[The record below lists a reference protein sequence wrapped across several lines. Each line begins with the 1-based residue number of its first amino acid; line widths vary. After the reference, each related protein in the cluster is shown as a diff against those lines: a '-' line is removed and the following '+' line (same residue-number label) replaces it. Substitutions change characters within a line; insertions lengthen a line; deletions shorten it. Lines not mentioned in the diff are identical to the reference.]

1 MNEICFNF
9 FIKKYIGKKVVYLRS
24 FPIKD
29 KLFFEN
35 FLLYNSLK
43 SELLSLLLLR
53 QCFHQAKNYFF
64 IFLKNFFV
72 NIIFT

>member
-29 KLFFEN
+29 KLFFVRIG
-35 FLLYNSLK
+35 LYNSIK
-43 SELLSLLLLR
+43 SDTL
-53 QCFHQAKNYFF
+53 F
-64 IFLKNFFV
+64 ITLVF
-72 NIIFT
+72 

>member
-43 SELLSLLLLR
+43 SELL
-53 QCFHQAKNYFF
+53 F
-64 IFLKNFFV
+64 ISFV
-72 NIIFT
+72 S